1 MGWVEVCVQKQE
13 ARQASTLHRP
23 IPPPWPGH
31 VSLVLLECEMG
42 TRPAGT
48 KAAEGGSVHAILPG
62 LKGPDTLQAGSCGPE
77 QVLGTAA
84 PRTCSSPQPPP
95 PGAPLRRT
103 MGGEEDGAG
112 AFQQALC
119 VWAVP
124 LHENN
129 AQRGGE
135 RSWGAEGSIA
145 GLPLPPNRDPRR
157 WAAT

>member
-1 MGWVEVCVQKQE
+1 MGWVEVCVQKRE
-13 ARQASTLHRP
+13 APQAST
-23 IPPPWPGH
+23 PPPWPSH
-31 VSLVLLECEMG
+31 ISLVLLECEMG

-62 LKGPDTLQAGSCGPE
+62 LKGPDTLRAGSCGRNRCW
-77 QVLGTAA
+77 A
-84 PRTCSSPQPPP
+84 PLPRAPAPAPSPRP

-119 VWAVP
+119 VWAMP

-129 AQRGGE
+129 V
-135 RSWGAEGSIA
+135 
-145 GLPLPPNRDPRR
+145 
-157 WAAT
+157 

>member
-1 MGWVEVCVQKQE
+1 MGWDGMGWVEVCVQKQE

-95 PGAPLRRT
+95 PGRTIKTHNRR
-103 MGGEEDGAG
+103 
-112 AFQQALC
+112 
-119 VWAVP
+119 
-124 LHENN
+124 
-129 AQRGGE
+129 RGG
-135 RSWGAEGSIA
+135 W
-145 GLPLPPNRDPRR
+145 R
-157 WAAT
+157 WCISTGFVCLGRAFT